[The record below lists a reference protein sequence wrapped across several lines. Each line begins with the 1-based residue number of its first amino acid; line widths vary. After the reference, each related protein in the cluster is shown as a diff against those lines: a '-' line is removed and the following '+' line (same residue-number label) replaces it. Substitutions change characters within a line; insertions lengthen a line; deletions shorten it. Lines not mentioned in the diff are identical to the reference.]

1 MVSSLWPP
9 AVIGGAELYAATL
22 ARHLREAGHDV
33 AAVTLGVEGD
43 DVVAAVHAWPV
54 GVQDVR
60 GSTPWRRLLFH
71 GRDVW
76 RGDVSDVLARAVAA
90 FRPDVIH
97 THAVHGM
104 STAALTA
111 PSRLGVPHVHTLHD
125 FWLRCWRST
134 LTRRDGGSCGPA
146 CRAIASWRSLSTRR
160 GPAVT
165 IAISNAILEQH
176 RALPWSAGARVLRH
190 PLEEAPVRRRSLP
203 APGQAVFGY
212 LGQLN
217 PNKGVRVLL
226 DAHRQTGY
234 HLLIAGKGRLESAV
248 RDAASDRL
256 RYIGWV
262 AGTEREQFFDS
273 IDCLVVP
280 STWCEPAGLVVNE
293 AAARGIPVVA
303 SDAGGL
309 PEYVPDACRPLLSVP
324 GDDGDLALRMKTF
337 AEDPESFQPGAPDPA
352 RTWGAHVADV
362 VGAYA
367 AAGAWAA

>member
-1 MVSSLWPP
+1 
-9 AVIGGAELYAATL
+9 
-22 ARHLREAGHDV
+22 
-33 AAVTLGVEGD
+33 
-43 DVVAAVHAWPV
+43 
-54 GVQDVR
+54 
-60 GSTPWRRLLFH
+60 
-71 GRDVW
+71 
-76 RGDVSDVLARAVAA
+76 
-90 FRPDVIH
+90 
-97 THAVHGM
+97 
-104 STAALTA
+104 
-111 PSRLGVPHVHTLHD
+111 
-125 FWLRCWRST
+125 
-134 LTRRDGGSCGPA
+134 
-146 CRAIASWRSLSTRR
+146 
-160 GPAVT
+160 VT

-203 APGQAVFGY
+203 APRQAVFGY

-293 AAARGIPVVA
+293 AAARGIQVVA

-309 PEYVPDACRPLLSVP
+309 PEYVPDACRPLLAVP

-337 AEDPESFQPGAPDPA
+337 AEDPESFQPGAPDPT
-352 RTWGAHVADV
+352 RTGGAHVADV